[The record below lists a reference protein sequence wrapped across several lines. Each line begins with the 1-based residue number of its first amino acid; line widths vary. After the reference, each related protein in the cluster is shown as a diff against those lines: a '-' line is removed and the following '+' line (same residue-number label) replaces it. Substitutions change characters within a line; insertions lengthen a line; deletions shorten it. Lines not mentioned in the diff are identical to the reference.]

1 MLGVKN
7 MIYGWFCMSLTCF
20 QERCP
25 CLTRE
30 DLSFCSFLNT
40 TTPNYR
46 RKRPNYI
53 FITFWVDSNAWYVP
67 RTNIDTQRWQK
78 AMYVLCDAGVIQE
91 TMRHITDFFL
101 FCCQIMSLCRP
112 ALRKMVF
119 DYSMVKKSRTLLKE
133 SV

>member
-1 MLGVKN
+1 

-91 TMRHITDFFL
+91 TMRHQDITDFFFIL
-101 FCCQIMSLCRP
+101 LPDYVVMSTGVE
-112 ALRKMVF
+112 KDGV
-119 DYSMVKKSRTLLKE
+119 
-133 SV
+133 